1 MEECIQQFQS
11 LKAVLQ
17 QEVEAFR
24 RFIDLER
31 SLQQGI
37 IDRNWKGV
45 TPILKFLKA
54 SAKELV
60 ALEEEREAT
69 YRRLK
74 DLLGVGEE
82 GTFYDVCFHVSGEL
96 REELFRL
103 HRELKHAV
111 VVVQGISCG
120 IDVYCGSTLS
130 TMGKF
135 MDSLVPGWKHKVYSP
150 KGFPKASTQPL
161 LVNQAL

>member
-11 LKAVLQ
+11 LKAVLHR
-17 QEVEAFR
+17 EVEAFH
-24 RFIDLER
+24 RFVDLER

-37 IDRNWKGV
+37 IVRNWKGV
-45 TPILKFLKA
+45 TPILKSLKA
-54 SAKELV
+54 SAKELL

-82 GTFYDVCFHVSGEL
+82 GTFYDVCFHASGEL

-111 VVVQGISCG
+111 VLIEGISCG

-135 MDSLVPGWKHKVYSP
+135 METLLPGWKHKVYSP
-150 KGFPKASTQPL
+150 KGFHKESTQPL

>member
-17 QEVEAFR
+17 REVEAFR
-24 RFIDLER
+24 RFVDLER

-37 IDRNWKGV
+37 IARNWKGV
-45 TPILKFLKA
+45 TPILKSLKA
-54 SAKELV
+54 LAKELV
-60 ALEEEREAT
+60 ALEEE
-69 YRRLK
+69 
-74 DLLGVGEE
+74 
-82 GTFYDVCFHVSGEL
+82 TFYDVCFHVSGEL
-96 REELFRL
+96 RNDLFRL

-111 VVVQGISCG
+111 VLIEGISCG

-135 MDSLVPGWKHKVYSP
+135 METLLPGWKHKVYSP
-150 KGFPKASTQPL
+150 KGFHKESTQPL